1 VRKCLSAA
9 LTVSVALALSSC
21 PANGVDPSPD
31 PTPTPTVEHISY
43 SIDGGSKITY
53 TNGPSLGGAKNFTGD
68 AGKPFIAICGTSSI
82 KLYLYASQNITEIEP
97 TSSSEPYIE
106 IRLGGSGPF
115 SAGSHSALITLQLPT
130 ATYTA
135 VSDITLVLD
144 QAVSSGS
151 LGQTI
156 SGSFSGSVSSDGGA
170 TSQSI
175 SGDFSLVYRNDSWT
189 TT

>member
-31 PTPTPTVEHISY
+31 PTPTVEHISCTM
-43 SIDGGSKITY
+43 GGSTVTY
-53 TNGPSLGGAKNFTGD
+53 TNGPDSSRKSFTGD
-68 AGKPFIAICGTSSI
+68 VGKPFITIWGTSSI
-82 KLYLYASQNITEIEP
+82 KLYLYASQNVTGIEP
-97 TSSSEPYIE
+97 DSSSEPYIK
-106 IRLGGSGPF
+106 IALDGSGPF
-115 SAGSHSALITLQLPT
+115 SGSSTAALITLQLPD

-135 VSDITLVLD
+135 VSTITLVLD
-144 QAVSSGS
+144 QTVSSSS

-156 SGSFSGSVSSDGGA
+156 SGSFSGTVSSDGGT

-189 TT
+189 TS